1 MDQNNINLMLGLLFT
16 VLCIESKY
24 ICYSYLANDNLIL
37 PQNSVVE
44 GWAASFKKI
53 LIYFCRRRE
62 KFIEHIIR
70 EQWAGQQR
78 RGCLPGGQWVEA
90 VFKGKR

>member
-1 MDQNNINLMLGLLFT
+1 MEVLSFSLFSFFDGQ
-16 VLCIESKY
+16 SKY

-78 RGCLPGGQWVEA
+78 RDTLPRGSGE
-90 VFKGKR
+90 RP